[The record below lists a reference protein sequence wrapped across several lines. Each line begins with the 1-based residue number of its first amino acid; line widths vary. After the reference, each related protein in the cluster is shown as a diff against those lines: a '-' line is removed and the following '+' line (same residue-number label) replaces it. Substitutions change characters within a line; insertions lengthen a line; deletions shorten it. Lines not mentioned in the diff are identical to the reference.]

1 MAYTET
7 EGREG
12 LLDGM
17 ERATDLIGVALG
29 ALSSAYDQVD
39 EATADRLEEELF
51 GPVQQAYG
59 KSKRTFSEFA
69 SRHGLP
75 ARTLNPPAEPPASEK
90 PRELIQGAGRAAVE
104 ADQALAEVQ
113 DERSFVE
120 VGDRELR
127 AGLAEV
133 RAALAPVPQ
142 RAALTLR
149 TLGR

>member
-1 MAYTET
+1 MTYTET

-17 ERATDLIGVALG
+17 ERATDLIGLSLG
-29 ALSSAYDQVD
+29 ALSAAYDQVD
-39 EATADRLEEELF
+39 ELTADRLEEELF

-59 KSKRTFSEFA
+59 RAKRTFSEFA

-75 ARTLNPPAEPPASEK
+75 PRTLNPPAQPPASAK
-90 PRELIQGAGRAAVE
+90 PSELIQSAGRAAVE

-113 DERSFVE
+113 DERSFIE
-120 VGDRELR
+120 VGDAELR
-127 AGLAEV
+127 SGLAET
-133 RAALAPVPQ
+133 RKALASVPQ